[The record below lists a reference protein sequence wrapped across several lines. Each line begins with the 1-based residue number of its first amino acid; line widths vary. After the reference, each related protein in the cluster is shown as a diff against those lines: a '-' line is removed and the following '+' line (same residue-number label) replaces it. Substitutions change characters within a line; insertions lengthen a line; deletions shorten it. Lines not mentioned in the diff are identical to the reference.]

1 MIFGRSPLVV
11 AGVAVLAVLI
21 GLVAWTELSHAVS
34 LATGSDMDAYWNA
47 ALRVRDGEP
56 LYRAGIATDSD
67 LYRYAPWFAYAW
79 VPLTFLPKDAVL
91 ISWMILCLGAAVV
104 AVAPLL
110 RYGPVGWAA
119 LAFLLPY
126 GLEGAADGNVQP
138 LLVLALLWGAP
149 RRSGPIWVALAAS
162 LKLVP
167 IVLVAVYAGRREW
180 ARAVWTLAI
189 TAALVLP
196 ALAFDLSGYS
206 RDIGAGQLSLLTV
219 SPLLFGAVAF
229 VAVAAAYRW
238 ADTRWAWLLA
248 SLAMMLALPRF
259 LLYEISFATVGLAE
273 DAPSEPMAAVS
284 TPS

>member
-1 MIFGRSPLVV
+1 MLGRSPLAV

-21 GLVAWTELSHAVS
+21 GLVAWTELSHAAS
-34 LATGSDMDAYWNA
+34 LSTGSDMDAYWNA

-56 LYRAGIATDSD
+56 LYRPGIATDSD

-79 VPLTFLPKDAVL
+79 VPLTFLPRDAVL
-91 ISWMILCLGAAVV
+91 FGWMVLCVGAALAAVV
-104 AVAPLL
+104 PLL
-110 RYGPVGWAA
+110 RQGPIGWAA
-119 LAFLLPY
+119 LAFLLPF
-126 GLEGAADGNVQP
+126 GLEGAAYGNVQP

-149 RRSGPIWVALAAS
+149 RRSGPIWVALGAS

-180 ARAVWTLAI
+180 ARAAWTLAI
-189 TAALVLP
+189 TAALVL
-196 ALAFDLSGYS
+196 AAFAFDLSGYP

-219 SPLLFGAVAF
+219 SPLLFGAVALA
-229 VAVAAAYRW
+229 AVAAAYRW
-238 ADTRWAWLLA
+238 AGTRWAWLIG

-273 DAPSEPMAAVS
+273 DAPAEPMTAVS

>member
-1 MIFGRSPLVV
+1 VILGRSALVI
-11 AGVAVLAVLI
+11 AGVAGLAVLI
-21 GLVAWTELSHAVS
+21 GLVAWTELAHAAS
-34 LATGSDMDAYWNA
+34 LSTGSDMDAYWNA
-47 ALRVRDGEP
+47 ALRLRDGAP
-56 LYRAGIATDSD
+56 LYQPGIATDSD

-79 VPLTFLPKDAVL
+79 VPLTYLPKDAVL
-91 ISWMILCLGAAVV
+91 VGWMALCLAAAVA

-110 RYGPVGWAA
+110 RHGPVGWAA
-119 LAFLLPY
+119 LAFLLPF
-126 GLEGAADGNVQP
+126 GLEGAAYGNVQP
-138 LLVLALLWGAP
+138 LLVLGLLWGVP
-149 RRSGPIWVALAAS
+149 RRTGPIWVALAAS

-180 ARAVWTLAI
+180 ARAAWTLAI

-196 ALAFDLSGYS
+196 ALAFDLSGYP

-219 SPLLFGAVAF
+219 SPLLFWVVAA
-229 VAVAAAYRW
+229 VAVASAYRW
-238 ADTRWAWLLA
+238 AGTRWAWLLG

-273 DAPSEPMAAVS
+273 DVPADGVAAVT